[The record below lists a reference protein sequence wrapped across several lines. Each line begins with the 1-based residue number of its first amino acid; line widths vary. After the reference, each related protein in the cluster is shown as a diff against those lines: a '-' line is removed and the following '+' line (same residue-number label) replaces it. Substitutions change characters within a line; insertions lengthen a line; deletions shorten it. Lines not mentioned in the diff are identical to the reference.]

1 MKSILQYPRSKW
13 RIAKQIVSLFPP
25 HHTYLEPYFGSGAV
39 LFNKSRS
46 DIETINDLDENV
58 VNFFQ
63 WLKNDPEKLAHELW
77 YIPYSHSVYN
87 NAVQNKAQNSLE
99 QAVNYCVMLNM
110 GHGFR
115 IGGPASGW
123 KSDIHGRERAYA
135 AKNWASLP
143 SRLEEAAA
151 RLRGVQ
157 IECMPAL
164 ELIPKGS
171 SINMGG
177 ATSVKE
183 CGLYE
188 ALSNGEYQFYDRDK
202 VSTQEEKQ
210 EIALKA
216 FTSDYFLGSVNAMS
230 EDGVFINIDGNANRV
245 AAYAYGPKHVL
256 LIVGM
261 NKVVKTEADAM
272 SRARNEAAPINAQR
286 FGIDTPCSKNGT
298 CFDCK
303 SPQCICCQILT
314 TRFSR
319 VKGRFQIILVD
330 ENLGF

>member
-1 MKSILQYPRSKW
+1 MDVRKMRNELLGKRLV
-13 RIAKQIVSLFPP
+13 AA
-25 HHTYLEPYFGSGAV
+25 LE
-39 LFNKSRS
+39 SRNMEAYYV
-46 DIETINDLDENV
+46 ET
-58 VNFFQ
+58 
-63 WLKNDPEKLAHELW
+63 K
-77 YIPYSHSVYN
+77 
-87 NAVQNKAQNSLE
+87 
-99 QAVNYCVMLNM
+99 
-110 GHGFR
+110 
-115 IGGPASGW
+115 
-123 KSDIHGRERAYA
+123 
-135 AKNWASLP
+135 
-143 SRLEEAAA
+143 EEA
-151 RLRGVQ
+151 VKK
-157 IECMPAL
+157 AL

-314 TRFSR
+314 TRFSK
-319 VKGRFQIILVD
+319 VKGRFQIILVRNILTSLSD
-330 ENLGF
+330 SQTDNAFPNSIIPRCLEAVCCLFLFVYSIFSEVIPYQTLHFGNGVLRGVRSGMGFHNISCVPNFIFTHHLRCI

>member
-1 MKSILQYPRSKW
+1 MDVRKMRNELLGKRLV
-13 RIAKQIVSLFPP
+13 AA
-25 HHTYLEPYFGSGAV
+25 LESRNMEAYYVETKEDAV
-39 LFNKSRS
+39 K
-46 DIETINDLDENV
+46 
-58 VNFFQ
+58 
-63 WLKNDPEKLAHELW
+63 K
-77 YIPYSHSVYN
+77 
-87 NAVQNKAQNSLE
+87 
-99 QAVNYCVMLNM
+99 
-110 GHGFR
+110 
-115 IGGPASGW
+115 
-123 KSDIHGRERAYA
+123 
-135 AKNWASLP
+135 
-143 SRLEEAAA
+143 
-151 RLRGVQ
+151 
-157 IECMPAL
+157 AL

-319 VKGRFQIILVD
+319 VKGRFQIILVAGK
-330 ENLGF
+330 EIYEMGYLISETTKEEREAIVAESLGNIEATCDGCMSGLAEMYQDYIDGKKELREINMEFNARYVHGEDMPGRSGCGYK